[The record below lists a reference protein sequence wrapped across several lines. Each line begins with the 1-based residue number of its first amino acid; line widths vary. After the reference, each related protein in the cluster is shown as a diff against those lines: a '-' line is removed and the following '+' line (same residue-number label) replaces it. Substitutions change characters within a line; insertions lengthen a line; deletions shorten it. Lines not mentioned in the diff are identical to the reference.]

1 MPFGERPSYQ
11 DVILPQDI
19 GKDLNQAWRRE
30 QCSAEIS
37 IMPIIP
43 LHFISDLAYILKSF
57 GFLFADEVK
66 FVCSA
71 DTEYLGS
78 DKRPVPGWDGKNDIY
93 FITGRSN
100 LLFWSTESLTVSND
114 QGLYAVN
121 AVKKEKDLGQTITS
135 DLQWTNWCIAT
146 AQKSKGDLLK
156 LNLGHPGINRWWSHS
171 IRNHGMAS
179 SGIPPKLGILKNS
192 GLETWHSCRA

>member
-1 MPFGERPSYQ
+1 
-11 DVILPQDI
+11 
-19 GKDLNQAWRRE
+19 
-30 QCSAEIS
+30 
-37 IMPIIP
+37 MPIIP

-100 LLFWSTESLTVSND
+100 LLF
-114 QGLYAVN
+114 
-121 AVKKEKDLGQTITS
+121 
-135 DLQWTNWCIAT
+135 
-146 AQKSKGDLLK
+146 
-156 LNLGHPGINRWWSHS
+156 
-171 IRNHGMAS
+171 
-179 SGIPPKLGILKNS
+179 
-192 GLETWHSCRA
+192 